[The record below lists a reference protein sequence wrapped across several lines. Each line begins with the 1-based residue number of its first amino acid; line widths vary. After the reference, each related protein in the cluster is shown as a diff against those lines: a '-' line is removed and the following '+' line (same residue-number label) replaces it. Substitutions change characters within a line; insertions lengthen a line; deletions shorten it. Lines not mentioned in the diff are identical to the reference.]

1 MKVFQVAISLGID
14 LTKILAIMNK
24 STAIAKFD
32 PRVIFI
38 GLVSSFLS
46 CISILLIAS
55 PTLAHHPNGGEI
67 PSTFADGFLS
77 GLGHPVIGI
86 DHLVFVIAIGLLA
99 ALSNKL
105 GLIIPISFALA
116 TALGT
121 GIHLQ
126 SVDLPL
132 PELVISASVLV
143 MGIFLAKENKTNL
156 ALLTVIGAIAGIF
169 HGYAYGESIVGAET
183 VALGAYLFGFCLIQ
197 LGISAIAFYVGKVML
212 KRPRINAILPLRFAG
227 FTICGVGFA
236 FLSSAI
242 LG

>member
-1 MKVFQVAISLGID
+1 
-14 LTKILAIMNK
+14 MNK
-24 STAIAKFD
+24 NTAIAKF
-32 PRVIFI
+32 PLRLIAT
-38 GLVSSFLS
+38 GLVASFLS
-46 CISILLIAS
+46 SISILIIAS
-55 PTLAHHPNGGEI
+55 PTLAHHPNGGNV
-67 PSTFADGFLS
+67 PSTFAEGFLS

-105 GLIIPISFALA
+105 GLIIPMVFALA

-169 HGYAYGESIVGAET
+169 HGYAYGESIIGAET
-183 VALGAYLFGFCLIQ
+183 IALGAYLLGFCLIQ
-197 LGISAIAFYVGKVML
+197 LGISAIAFYLGKLLL
-212 KRPRINAILPLRFAG
+212 KKPAFSSHLPLRFAG

-236 FLSSAI
+236 FLSNAI